1 MVIKYTLIWT
11 LVQRD
16 NLKGTHTQWLPKYK
30 FCNRLKKS
38 GKSFRVA
45 RPLSFIPVQS
55 PNSMDKSRIT
65 YLVQKLRSKQAAPEE
80 RDELESFWHLAQQD
94 KTLFNALSGTEKES
108 IRLAVYEGIKSKIG
122 EMERSRQP
130 VHRTMPSSSWLLKIA
145 ASIAFI
151 LAITVFWT
159 QYKTAVKEFQTSYGE
174 HLTVALP
181 DNSVVV
187 INGNS
192 TLRYNPS
199 WTKDGDREVWI
210 EGEGFFDVTH
220 IINDQKFIV
229 HTRDNMDVQ
238 VLGTKFN
245 VKIRR
250 GKTEVML
257 QEGKVRL
264 DVGESEL
271 TETMMLRPG
280 ELATLEDSKLMKVKV
295 RPAEYASWKEH
306 KLFFNQTPLR
316 EVANILEDTYGIQV
330 VFESEEIADR
340 KLSGEISSDKAT
352 DILKAIKE
360 SFDINITHEGSQVV
374 FH

>member
-1 MVIKYTLIWT
+1 M
-11 LVQRD
+11 
-16 NLKGTHTQWLPKYK
+16 QWFPKYK
-30 FCNRLKKS
+30 FCNRLKKNRQ
-38 GKSFRVA
+38 SFRVA
-45 RPLSFIPVQS
+45 GPLSFIPVQS

-65 YLVQKLRSKQAAPEE
+65 YLVKKLRSKQAAPEE
-80 RDELESFWHLAQQD
+80 RDELESFWQLAQQD
-94 KTLFNALSGTEKES
+94 KTLFNALSGAEKES
-108 IRLAVYEGIKSKIG
+108 IRQAVFEGIKFKI
-122 EMERSRQP
+122 EEVERSRKP
-130 VHRTMPSSSWLLKIA
+130 EHRIMPSPWLLKIA

-151 LAITVFWT
+151 IAISVFWM
-159 QYKTAVKEFQTSYGE
+159 QYNTTVKEFHTSYGE

-199 WTKDGDREVWI
+199 WTKDEDREVWI

-220 IINDQKFIV
+220 TINDQKFIV

-264 DVGESEL
+264 DVGESESA
-271 TETMMLRPG
+271 ETMTLKPG
-280 ELATLEDSKLMKVKV
+280 ELATLKDSKLMKVKV

-360 SFDINITHEGSQVV
+360 SFDISIAHEGSQVV